1 MRKVFIDSSVL
12 FSACY
17 SSTGASREI
26 IRQAISG
33 KLKLVISKHIIE
45 EVERNLEKDAR
56 DVIPIFQQFLIT
68 IPFMIVHPTKEEVEK
83 AASCVD
89 LKDAPILAAARKA
102 KVDYL
107 VSLDTR
113 HLVNVP
119 EVTNCADTEI
129 VLPGEF
135 LKIIKN

>member
-1 MRKVFIDSSVL
+1 MTNVFVDSSVL

-26 IRQAISG
+26 IRQGILG
-33 KLKLVISKHIIE
+33 KIKLVISRHIIE
-45 EVERNLEKDAR
+45 EVERNLEIDAP
-56 DVIPIFQQFLIT
+56 DVMPIFEEFLST
-68 IPFMIVHPTKEEVEK
+68 VSFKVVHPTKNEVKK
-83 AASCVD
+83 ASEYVD

-107 VSLDTR
+107 VSLDTK
-113 HLVNVP
+113 HLVKP
-119 EVTNCADTEI
+119 EVAKRADLNI

-135 LKIIKN
+135 LKRTRN